1 MKSSIARGFV
11 AGVAV
16 LAVAAD
22 AFLLFVR
29 PQLMQAQSAAPSSGG
44 ALGASSPSGSS
55 PSASGADSSSSDSS
69 SSDSS
74 SSDSTSSD
82 STSGSQSSAL
92 KDGTYTSVSSPNEY
106 GEVQLEVTVKG
117 GRIDSIV
124 ALTYPNHTQR
134 SQSISAQAIPEL
146 ANRAIGAQSSQIEF
160 VSGATET
167 STAFAN
173 SLQDAINQALNA
185 Q

>member
-1 MKSSIARGFV
+1 MRSSIARGFV

-44 ALGASSPSGSS
+44 ALGASASSGSS
-55 PSASGADSSSSDSS
+55 PSASGTDSSSTDSS
-69 SSDSS
+69 S
-74 SSDSTSSD
+74 TD
-82 STSGSQSSAL
+82 STSGSQSSAM

-124 ALTYPNHTQR
+124 ALAYPNHTQR

>member
-1 MKSSIARGFV
+1 MKTTVARGCV
-11 AGVAV
+11 TAVAV
-16 LAVAAD
+16 LAIAVD
-22 AFLLFVR
+22 AFLLFVKPHLAQVQSEGR
-29 PQLMQAQSAAPSSGG
+29 PSGG
-44 ALGASSPSGSS
+44 ALGASADSGPSDASADSGSPS
-55 PSASGADSSSSDSS
+55 PSDATGSDSS
-69 SSDSS
+69 SGSGPSS
-74 SSDSTSSD
+74 STST
-82 STSGSQSSAL
+82 GSAM

-146 ANRAIGAQSSQIEF
+146 ADRAIDAQSSRIDF

-173 SLQDAINQALNA
+173 SLQDAINKAINA